1 MTSKVVHTQAESA
14 VMAKT
19 AGRFE
24 SVNSSL
30 QSMLNTLM
38 SELSVL
44 QTAWKGSG
52 AMAFEQVRAQYQQ
65 DLSNLNKAL
74 LETAEAIRSSGV
86 SYDASDSA
94 AADRVTKS
102 GGSYTLPL

>member
-1 MTSKVVHTQAESA
+1 VTSGVPETQAESA

-19 AGRFE
+19 AGKFE
-24 SVNSSL
+24 TVNASL

-44 QTAWKGSG
+44 QTAWVGQG
-52 AMAFEQVRAQYQQ
+52 ARAFEQVRAQYER
-65 DLSNLNKAL
+65 DLSSLNKAL
-74 LETAEAIRSSGV
+74 LETAAAVRSSGV
-86 SYDASDSA
+86 NYDVTDTG
-94 AADRVTKS
+94 AADRLSKS

>member
-1 MTSKVVHTQAESA
+1 VTSGVAQTEAQSA

-19 AGRFE
+19 AAKFE
-24 SVNSSL
+24 EVNNSL

-44 QTAWKGSG
+44 QTAWVGRG
-52 AMAFEQVRAQYQQ
+52 AHQFEQVRSQYQQ
-65 DLSNLNKAL
+65 DLSKLNKAL
-74 LETAEAIRSSGV
+74 LETAEAIKTSGIG
-86 SYDASDSA
+86 YDASDSS
-94 AADRVTKS
+94 AADRITKS

>member
-1 MTSKVVHTQAESA
+1 VTSGVAQTQAESA

-19 AGRFE
+19 AGKFE

-44 QTAWKGSG
+44 QSAWKGEGSR
-52 AMAFEQVRAQYQQ
+52 AFEQVRAQYQQ
-65 DLSNLNKAL
+65 DLTSLNKAL

-86 SYDASDSA
+86 SYDASDSG
-94 AADRVTKS
+94 AADRLTKS

>member
-1 MTSKVVHTQAESA
+1 VAQTQAESA

-19 AGRFE
+19 AGKFE
-24 SVNSSL
+24 SVNSTL

-44 QTAWKGSG
+44 QTAWVGQG
-52 AMAFEQVRAQYQQ
+52 ARAFEQVRAQCEQA
-65 DLSNLNKAL
+65 LNSLNKAL
-74 LETAEAIRSSGV
+74 METAAAIGSSGV
-86 SYDASDSA
+86 SSDASDSGA
-94 AADRVTKS
+94 AERLSKA

>member
-1 MTSKVVHTQAESA
+1 MTSGVAQTETESA

-19 AGRFE
+19 AGKFE
-24 SVNSSL
+24 SVNGSL

-44 QTAWKGSG
+44 QTAWVGQG
-52 AMAFEQVRAQYQQ
+52 AHAFERVRAQYQQ
-65 DLSNLNKAL
+65 DLSKLNKAL
-74 LETAEAIRSSGV
+74 LETAEAIRKSGI
-86 SYDASDSA
+86 SYDASDTG
-94 AADRVTKS
+94 AADRVSKS